1 MLAVQ
6 AAGPHS
12 PRGKRKVFLSS
23 VLKKDCGGR
32 KRIVSSSI
40 CIKAEKFH
48 QIPGEIPFQAG
59 LRMGNKP

>member
-1 MLAVQ
+1 MLALQ
-6 AAGPHS
+6 ADRPHS
-12 PRGKRKVFLSS
+12 PRGKWKVFLSS
-23 VLKKDCGGR
+23 VLRKDRGGG

-40 CIKAEKFH
+40 CIKVEKFH